1 MKTAFIFPGQGSQ
14 KVGMGKELA
23 DRFPRARTVFE
34 EADQVLGVRLSS
46 LCFEGPEEELMLT
59 AVTQPAILTTSIAVC
74 AVAESAGLKAD
85 FVAGHSLGEYSALVA
100 AGSLEFAQAIEL
112 VRQRGRFMQE
122 AVPQGVGAMA
132 AIMGCDSDI
141 VEAACKEAAERGVCS
156 TANLNSANQTVI
168 AGHRA
173 AVEYAVELLKG
184 RGARKAIML
193 AVSAPFHCELMR
205 PAAERLEPLLQQAVF
220 SDPAVPL
227 VSGIDAAVI
236 SSGTQARNCLV
247 RQVTLPVRWKDS
259 VLRLVQEGV
268 TRFVEMGPGKVLSG
282 LVRQIDRNCEILNID
297 GPETL
302 EQALAL
308 LG

>member
-14 KVGMGKELA
+14 KVGMGKALA

-34 EADQVLGVRLSS
+34 EADQVLGARLSS
-46 LCFEGPEEELMLT
+46 ACFEGPEEELMLT
-59 AVTQPAILTTSIAVC
+59 ANTQPAILATSIAVC

-100 AGSLEFAQAIEL
+100 AGSLAFGQAVEL

-141 VEAACKEAAERGVCS
+141 VEAACKEASERGVCS

-168 AGHRA
+168 AGHRS
-173 AVEYAVELLKG
+173 AVEYAVELLKK

-193 AVSAPFHCELMR
+193 AVSAPFHCELMK
-205 PAAERLEPLLQQAVF
+205 PAAERLEPLLQRAVF
-220 SDPAVPL
+220 NDPAVPL
-227 VSGIDAAVI
+227 VSGIDAEVI
-236 SSGTQARNCLV
+236 TSAAQARSCLV
-247 RQVTLPVRWKDS
+247 QQVTLPVRWKDS
-259 VLRLVQEGV
+259 VLRLIQEGV

-302 EQALAL
+302 EQALAV